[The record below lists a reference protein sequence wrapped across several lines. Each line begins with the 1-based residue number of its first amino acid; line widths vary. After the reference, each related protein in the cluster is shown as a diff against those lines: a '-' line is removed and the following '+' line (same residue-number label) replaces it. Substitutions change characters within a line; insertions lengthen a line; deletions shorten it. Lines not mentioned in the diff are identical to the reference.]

1 MLTDVRYAFRILAKN
16 PGFAA
21 VAVLSL
27 ALGIG
32 ANTAI
37 FTLIDCVMLRSL
49 PVRAPEQLAV
59 IARNPEKP
67 STSFNYPDYVYLRD
81 HNQSYS
87 GIIASSGGSSGLA
100 FAVPGETGT
109 SAEIVA
115 GAHVSGN
122 YFEVLGVGAAI
133 GRVFN
138 PADNLTEGAH
148 PYVILSYD
156 LWQRRFGG
164 DKDVLGRAIT
174 LNGVRFTV
182 VGVAARGFHGV
193 SVGTSTD
200 LFLPIMMMPTINPPA
215 RGWNSRHYWWLNV
228 IARLKPGST
237 LPSATSEANV
247 LWQQILKADPEYK
260 PPAAYDKDR
269 GNFDRMVVL
278 PGSGGWSGF
287 RNQFSKPLTVLMIV
301 VGLVLLIACANVANL
316 LLARA
321 AGRQKEIAVRLAI
334 GAGRARLVYQLLMET
349 LVVSA
354 LGGLSGLLFAWW
366 GVRVMIGLLPKRT
379 IPLELNLTPDLRVLG
394 FAFAASLL
402 TGLICGLIPALQST
416 RPDLVAALKN
426 ETAAVRR
433 SRFDLRRILV
443 VAQVAISLL
452 LLIGAGIFVRS
463 LSNLQNLDP
472 GFVRESVLLVNVS
485 PQSSGYQGQRLRDY
499 YERLLAKTAAYP
511 DVRAASLASITPLA
525 GSRWNGDVTIQGYQ
539 WKPDEKP
546 YIDFNAVSPRFFETM
561 GIPMLAGRDFREQD
575 SPAVTPDPKPKPDP
589 ADKTADKTN
598 GPRVVIINETMA
610 KRFFSRQSPLG
621 ARLCRDEK
629 FKMEESYEIIGVVK
643 DAKYFGVR
651 EATESM
657 IYVPVWRDGSGGRTL
672 CLRTTGR
679 PERVVAAVRREVA
692 ALDPAIPVLQTLT
705 MADQFDNNIAQERM
719 LTTLGGFFGALA
731 LLLAAVG
738 LYGVMAHAV
747 ARRVREIGIRM
758 ALGARASEVRWLILR
773 ETLLMVGI
781 GALIGIPAALGLT
794 RLLASFLYGLT
805 PQDPLSI
812 AASTAILLAITALA
826 GYIPARRATRVDP
839 MIALRYE

>member
-37 FTLIDCVMLRSL
+37 FTLVDYVILRSL

-67 STSFNYPDYVYLRD
+67 SPSFNYPDYVYIRD

-87 GIIASSGGSSGLA
+87 GVIASNGGSNAMA
-100 FAVPGETGT
+100 FAVPGEKGT
-109 SAEIVA
+109 SAEVVA

-133 GRVFN
+133 GRVFT
-138 PADNLTEGAH
+138 PADNQTEGAH
-148 PYVILSYD
+148 PYVILSYHF
-156 LWQRRFGG
+156 WQRRFAA
-164 DKDVLGRAIT
+164 DKGVLGRSIT
-174 LNGVRFTV
+174 LNGARFTI
-182 VGVAARGFHGV
+182 VGVAPRGFHGI
-193 SVGTSTD
+193 SVGASTD
-200 LFLPIMMMPTINPPA
+200 VFLPIMMMPTVNPPA
-215 RGWNSRHYWWLNV
+215 RGWNTRHWWWLNV
-228 IARLKPGST
+228 TARLKPGAT
-237 LPSATSEANV
+237 LASATSEANV

-260 PPAAYDKDR
+260 PPALYNKDAWKF
-269 GNFDRMVVL
+269 NRMVVL
-278 PGSGGWSGF
+278 AGSGGWSGF
-287 RNQFSKPLTVLMIV
+287 RTQFSKPLTVLMIV

-334 GAGRARLVYQLLMET
+334 GAGRARLVCQLLMET
-349 LVVSA
+349 LVVSVM
-354 LGGLSGLLFAWW
+354 GGITGLLFAWW
-366 GVRVMIGLLPKRT
+366 GVRVMMDLLPKRA
-379 IPLELNLTPDLRVLG
+379 IPTELNLTPDLRVLG

-402 TGLICGLIPALQST
+402 TGLICGLVPALQST
-416 RPDLVAALKN
+416 RPNLVTALKS
-426 ETAAVRR
+426 ETAAARR

-452 LLIGAGIFVRS
+452 LLIGAGLFVRS

-472 GFVRESVLLVNVS
+472 GFVRESVLLVSVS

-499 YERLLAKTAAYP
+499 YERLLAKVGAYP
-511 DVRAASLASITPLA
+511 DVRAASLANITPLS
-525 GSRWNGDVTIQGYQ
+525 GSQWNGDVTIQGYQ

-546 YIDFNAVSPRFFETM
+546 YIDFNSVSPHFFETL
-561 GIPMLAGRDFREQD
+561 GIPLIAGRDFRDTD
-575 SPAVTPDPKPKPDP
+575 SPAITPDPKPKPDP
-589 ADKTADKTN
+589 ADKTK

-610 KRFFSRQSPLG
+610 KRFFSHQSAIG
-621 ARLCRDEK
+621 ARLCRDSK
-629 FKMEESYEIIGVVK
+629 FKMEESYEIVGVVK
-643 DAKYFGVR
+643 DAKYFGLR
-651 EATESM
+651 EATDSM
-657 IYVPVWRDGSGGRTL
+657 IYVPVWRDGAGGRTL
-672 CLRTTGR
+672 CVRTTGK
-679 PERVVAAVRREVA
+679 PERVVAAVRRDAA
-692 ALDPAIPVLQTLT
+692 ALDSSIPVLQTLT

-719 LTTLGGFFGALA
+719 LTTLGGFFGGLA

-758 ALGARASEVRWLILR
+758 ALGARAGEVRWLILR
-773 ETLLMVGI
+773 ETAVMVGI
-781 GALIGIPAALGLT
+781 GAVIGIPVALALT
-794 RLLASFLYGLT
+794 RLLTSFLYGLT
-805 PQDPLSI
+805 PQDPFSI
-812 AASTAILLAITALA
+812 VVSTAILLAITALA
-826 GYIPARRATRVDP
+826 GYIPARRATKVDP

>member
-1 MLTDVRYAFRILAKN
+1 MLADVRYAFRMIAKN
-16 PGFAA
+16 PGFSA
-21 VAVLSL
+21 VAILSL

-37 FTLIDCVMLRSL
+37 FTLVDYVMLRSL

-59 IARNPEKP
+59 VARNPEKP
-67 STSFNYPDYVYLRD
+67 STSFSYPDYVYIRD
-81 HNQSYS
+81 HNRSYS
-87 GIIASSGGSSGLA
+87 GVIASSGGGSAWA
-100 FAVPGETGT
+100 FAVPGEKGT
-109 SAEIVA
+109 SAEVVA

-133 GRVFN
+133 GRVFT

-148 PYVILSYD
+148 PYVILAYD
-156 LWQRRFGG
+156 FWQRRFAADRG
-164 DKDVLGRAIT
+164 VLGRPIT
-174 LNGVRFTV
+174 LNGARFTI
-182 VGVAARGFHGV
+182 VGVAARGFHGIN
-193 SVGTSTD
+193 VGTSTD
-200 LFLPIMMMPTINPPA
+200 VYLPIMMMAAVNPPA
-215 RGWNSRHYWWLNV
+215 NGWNTRHWWWLRV
-228 IARLKPGST
+228 TGRLKPGAT
-237 LPSATSEANV
+237 LAAATPEMNV

-260 PPAAYDKDR
+260 PPAAYDKDAAKY
-269 GNFDRMVVL
+269 NSMIVL

-287 RNQFSKPLTVLMIV
+287 RSQFSKPLTVLMIV
-301 VGLVLLIACANVANL
+301 VAMVLLIACANVANL

-349 LVVSA
+349 MVVSV
-354 LGGLSGLLFAWW
+354 LGGITGLLFAWW
-366 GVRVMIGLLPKRT
+366 GVSVLLGLLPKNT
-379 IPLELNLTPDLRVLG
+379 FPTELHLTPDLRVLG

-402 TGLICGLIPALQST
+402 TGLVCGLVPALQST
-416 RPDLVAALKN
+416 RPDLLASLKS
-426 ETAAVRR
+426 ETAAARR
-433 SRFDLRRILV
+433 SRFDPRRILV

-452 LLIGAGIFVRS
+452 LLIGAGLFVRS
-463 LSNLQNLDP
+463 LSNLRNLDP
-472 GFVRESVLLVNVS
+472 GFVRESVLLVSVN
-485 PQSSGYQGQRLRDY
+485 PQASGYKGQRLRDY
-499 YERLLAKTAAYP
+499 YERLLAKVGAYP
-511 DVRAASLASITPLA
+511 DVRAASLANITPLSN
-525 GSRWNGDVTIQGYQ
+525 SRWNQDVAIQGYQ

-546 YIDFNAVSPRFFETM
+546 YIDFNAVSPRFFETL
-561 GIPMLAGRDFREQD
+561 GIPIIAGRDFTSQD

-589 ADKTADKTN
+589 ADKTK

-610 KRFFSRQSPLG
+610 KRFFAHQSPLG

-629 FKMEESYEIIGVVK
+629 FKMEESYEIVGVVK

-657 IYVPVWRDGSGGRTL
+657 IYVPVWRDGSGGKTL
-672 CLRTTGR
+672 CVRTTGR
-679 PERVVAAVRREVA
+679 PERVVRAVRRDVA
-692 ALDPAIPVLQTLT
+692 GLDAAIPVVQTLT
-705 MADQFDNNIAQERM
+705 MADQYDNEIAQERM
-719 LTTLGGFFGALA
+719 LTTLGGFFGGLA

-758 ALGARASEVRWLILR
+758 ALGARSGEVLWLILR
-773 ETLLMVGI
+773 ETVIMVGI
-781 GALIGIPAALGLT
+781 GALIGIPAALALT

-826 GYIPARRATRVDP
+826 GYIPARRATTVDP

>member
-1 MLTDVRYAFRILAKN
+1 MLADVRYAFRLIATN
-16 PGFAA
+16 PAFAA

-37 FTLIDCVMLRSL
+37 FTLIDYVILRGL

-59 IARNPEKP
+59 LARNPEKP
-67 STSFNYPDYVYLRD
+67 SASFNYPDYVYIRD
-81 HNQSYS
+81 QNQSYS
-87 GIIASSGGSSGLA
+87 GVIASNGGGSALA
-100 FAVPGETGT
+100 FAVPGEKGT
-109 SAEIVA
+109 SAEVVA
-115 GAHVSGN
+115 AAHVSGN

-133 GRVFN
+133 GRVFT
-138 PADNLTEGAH
+138 PADNQTEGAH

-164 DKDVLGRAIT
+164 DNHVLGRAIT
-174 LNGVRFTV
+174 LNGARFTI
-182 VGVAARGFHGV
+182 VGVAEHGFHGI
-193 SVGTSTD
+193 SVGTSSD
-200 LFLPIMMMPTINPPA
+200 VFLPIMMMPTVNPPA
-215 RGWNSRHYWWLNV
+215 RGWNTRHWWWLNV
-228 IARLKPGST
+228 VGRLKPGAT

-260 PPAAYDKDR
+260 PPAAYNKD
-269 GNFDRMVVL
+269 GWKFNRMVVL
-278 PGSGGWSGF
+278 SGSGGWSGF
-287 RNQFSKPLTVLMIV
+287 RIQFSKPLTVLMIV

-334 GAGRARLVYQLLMET
+334 GAGRARLVYQLLTET
-349 LVVSA
+349 LVVSVI
-354 LGGLSGLLFAWW
+354 GGLTGLLFAWW

-379 IPLELNLTPDLRVLG
+379 IPTELNLNPDLRVLG

-416 RPDLVAALKN
+416 RPNLLTALKS
-426 ETAAVRR
+426 ETAAARR

-452 LLIGAGIFVRS
+452 LLIGAGLFVRS

-472 GFVRESVLLVNVS
+472 GFVRDSLLLVSVS

-499 YERLLAKTAAYP
+499 YERLLAKVGAHP
-511 DVRAASLASITPLA
+511 DVRVASLANITPLS
-525 GSRWNGDVTIQGYQ
+525 GSQWNGDVTIQGYQ

-546 YIDFNAVSPRFFETM
+546 YIDFNSVSPRFFETL
-561 GIPMLAGRDFREQD
+561 GIPIIAGRDFRDQD

-589 ADKTADKTN
+589 ADKTK
-598 GPRVVIINETMA
+598 GPRVVIINESMA
-610 KRFFSRQSPLG
+610 KRFFSHQSPLG
-621 ARLCRDEK
+621 ARLCRDSK

-643 DAKYFGVR
+643 DAKYFGLR
-651 EATESM
+651 EATDSM
-657 IYVPVWRDGSGGRTL
+657 IYVPVWRDGAGGRTL
-672 CLRTTGR
+672 CVRTTGR
-679 PERVVAAVRREVA
+679 PERVVAAVRREAA
-692 ALDPAIPVLQTLT
+692 ALDAAIPVLQTLT

-747 ARRVREIGIRM
+747 TRRVREIGIRM
-758 ALGARASEVRWLILR
+758 ALGARAPEVRWMILR
-773 ETLLMVGI
+773 ETLLMVAI
-781 GALIGIPAALGLT
+781 GALLGIPSALALT

-812 AASTAILLAITALA
+812 GASTVILLTITALA
-826 GYIPARRATRVDP
+826 GYIPARRATKVDP

>member
-1 MLTDVRYAFRILAKN
+1 MLADVRYAFRIIAKN
-16 PGFAA
+16 PAFAA

-37 FTLIDCVMLRSL
+37 FTLVDYVMLRSL
-49 PVRAPEQLAV
+49 PVRQPEQLAV
-59 IARNPEKP
+59 IAHNPEKP
-67 STSFNYPDYVYLRD
+67 STTFNYPDYVYIRD

-87 GIIASSGGSSGLA
+87 GVIASNGGRDPLA
-100 FAVPGETGT
+100 FALPGEKGT
-109 SAEIVA
+109 SAEVVA

-133 GRVFN
+133 GRVFT
-138 PADNLTEGAH
+138 PADNQTEGAH

-164 DKDVLGRAIT
+164 AHGVLGRAIT
-174 LNGVRFTV
+174 LNGVRFTI
-182 VGVAARGFHGV
+182 VGVAERGFHGIF
-193 SVGTSTD
+193 VGNSTD
-200 LFLPIMMMPTINPPA
+200 VFLPIVMMPALNPPA
-215 RGWNSRHYWWLNV
+215 HGWNTRHWWWLNV
-228 IARLKPGST
+228 EARLKPGVT
-237 LPSATSEANV
+237 PQSATPEMNV

-260 PPAAYDKDR
+260 PAPAYDK
-269 GNFDRMVVL
+269 GQPKYDRMIVL
-278 PGSGGWSGF
+278 PGSGGWSYL
-287 RNQFSKPLTVLMIV
+287 RTQFSRPLTVLMIV

-334 GAGRARLVYQLLMET
+334 GAGRARLVYQLLVES
-349 LVVSA
+349 LVVSV
-354 LGGLSGLLFAWW
+354 LGGITGLLFAWW
-366 GVRVMIGLLPKRT
+366 GVRVMVGLLPKSA
-379 IPLELNLTPDLRVLG
+379 IPTQLNLTPDLRVLG

-402 TGLICGLIPALQST
+402 TGLVCGLVPALQST
-416 RPDLVAALKN
+416 RPDLVAALKS
-426 ETAAVRR
+426 ETAAARR

-452 LLIGAGIFVRS
+452 LLIGAGLFVRS
-463 LSNLQNLDP
+463 LSNLENLDP
-472 GFVRESVLLVNVS
+472 GFVRENVLLVSVS

-499 YERLLAKTAAYP
+499 YERLLAKVGANP
-511 DVRAASLASITPLA
+511 GVRAASLANVTPL
-525 GSRWNGDVTIQGYQ
+525 SNRRSNQDVAIQGYQ

-546 YIDFNAVSPRFFETM
+546 YIDFNAVSPRFFETL
-561 GIPMLAGRDFREQD
+561 GIPIIAGRDFRDQD

-589 ADKTADKTN
+589 ADKSK

-610 KRFFSRQSPLG
+610 KRFFPRQSPLG
-621 ARLCRDEK
+621 ARLCRDAK
-629 FKMEESYEIIGVVK
+629 FKMEESYEIVGVVK

-651 EATESM
+651 EVTESM
-657 IYVPVWRDGSGGRTL
+657 IYVPVWRDGAAGRTL

-692 ALDPAIPVLQTLT
+692 ALDAAIPVLQTLT

-719 LTTLGGFFGALA
+719 LTTLGGFFGVLA
-731 LLLAAVG
+731 LLLAALG

-758 ALGARASEVRWLILR
+758 ALGARAGEVRWLILR

-781 GALIGIPAALGLT
+781 GALIGIPAALALT